1 MGRCSISVGMTVLS
15 DLVSSRELLTNL
27 TRRELKG
34 RYKGSTLGWLWS
46 LLNPLATMAIFT
58 LVFRF
63 FLRVPPPV
71 GENSGLSNFALFLLC
86 GLLPWNLLAAGMVNG
101 SGALVANAAII
112 KKVWFPRE
120 TIVLSTVAALDVTFL
135 IEMGVLCVALL
146 IVGNMILPWLPVV
159 LGIVVLLSLFVL
171 GLSLAMSVLNV
182 YFRDVQ
188 YLLGIGMQ
196 FWFYA
201 TPIVY
206 PESLVPQSAEIAGRT
221 IPVLAIYELNPMVHF
236 LRAIRDAL
244 YHLRFPGLSTWA
256 VMVAVSLVGVVG
268 GALVFRRF
276 TPRLAEEL

>member
-1 MGRCSISVGMTVLS
+1 MTVLS
-15 DLVSSRELLTNL
+15 ELVSSRELLTNL

-58 LVFRF
+58 VVFRF

-135 IEMGVLCVALL
+135 IEMGVLSVALL

-159 LGIVVLLSLFVL
+159 LAIVILLSLFVL

-244 YHLRFPGLSTWA
+244 YHLRFPGLSTWV
-256 VMVAVSLVGVVG
+256 VMVVVSLVSLVA
-268 GALVFRRF
+268 GALIFRRF

>member
-1 MGRCSISVGMTVLS
+1 MTTLS
-15 DLVSSRELLTNL
+15 ELAASRELLSNL

-34 RYKGSTLGWLWS
+34 KYKGSTLGWLWS

-58 LVFRF
+58 VVFRL
-63 FLRVPPPV
+63 FLRIDPPT
-71 GENSGLSNFALFLLC
+71 GEPSGLKNFALFLLC

-101 SGALVANAAII
+101 SGALVANSAII

-120 TIVLSTVAALDVTFL
+120 TIILSTVAALDVSFL
-135 IEMGVLCVALL
+135 IEMGVLVAALL
-146 IVGNMILPWLPVV
+146 VVGNMVLPWLPVLLLV
-159 LGIVVLLSLFVL
+159 LVLLSAFVL
-171 GLSLAMSVLNV
+171 GLSLALSVLNV

-206 PESLVPQSAEIAGRT
+206 PVSLVPETATMGGLE
-221 IPVLAIYELNPMVHF
+221 IPVRTLYNLNPMVHF
-236 LRAIRDAL
+236 IGAIRDCL
-244 YHLRFPGLSTWA
+244 YHLRFPSLTSWL
-256 VMVAVSLVGVVG
+256 VMTGVSAVSLVL
-268 GALVFRRF
+268 GALIFRRF